1 MKPAKNGKGR
11 ISKNILEKINHKL
24 RGFLRINLSK
34 DASEVTEWFLKIL
47 DKNTYKFAI
56 PIRLYHKNY

>member
-1 MKPAKNGKGR
+1 MKPAKNEKGR
-11 ISKNILEKINHKL
+11 ISKNILEKINHNL

-34 DASEVTEWFLKIL
+34 DASEVTEWFLEIL

-56 PIRLYHKNY
+56 PIRLYYKNY